1 MGTHREA
8 QSIYA
13 VSAGNPYS
21 GGCVTNKHGNGI
33 SQTVSVE
40 ERDGACQCMK
50 SIFLHRKQD
59 HETGKAAAG
68 GK

>member
-1 MGTHREA
+1 MWERIVKRRAYMQEVLGIRIQED
-8 QSIYA
+8 
-13 VSAGNPYS
+13 
-21 GGCVTNKHGNGI
+21 VTNKHGNGI